1 LQSTPDKNNEE
12 EFKGVY
18 FDTDVWEAVPMIS
31 KALIDAGYE
40 GGEGCQASLFMTRD
54 VIDGDL
60 CFMGTDVGGLYRS
73 TDGGEHWQV
82 STLGFNTNG
91 ATGIAIDPKNKS
103 HVLAVGVC
111 GDADHTGIYMSN
123 DAGETWQLMQAANI
137 HGFRDFR
144 TQIAF
149 DATSYD
155 EKSGYCK
162 VAYWSRDTKV
172 YENNTTYDTTP
183 ALYKTE
189 DGGKTWNI
197 INTSEQIGGA
207 LIYTNSDDGSII
219 CGNKNG
225 IFISNDGGKKFKQ
238 VLSEEIISLDC
249 LYNKAGHIYATSLKG
264 LHISKDMGKTW
275 TTVNGTNYPTVNPT
289 FLRVSPVDT
298 NYMLLH
304 DYRLQVNGSWE
315 MPGYCSHDGGQT
327 WTQTTMD
334 TTGSWVPTNNSTM
347 LFAWSPSDK
356 NDVVTAWTYIVKST
370 DGGKN
375 FKWSNAGFNG
385 ICVGS
390 KMQWSV
396 NHPEIMLITS
406 QDYNG
411 GYTTDNGKTW
421 TYLRWAGAGWGGW
434 TYGGYA
440 LDSQHMFAGI
450 ASKMFGQTTL
460 WTTHDGGQTF
470 QNTGLAVTGHTVGM
484 GALGNDD
491 IGFFGEYRTT
501 DKGYTWSVMDGC
513 VGVYTIDYK
522 TGDLYG
528 TNNMGAVVK
537 SKDNGLTWSKVAIT
551 EGTISD
557 IAYDYNSKK
566 VYIVSGSKLY
576 YVDTNGKALNCTQ
589 IDYGGKDVVGVCID
603 PTDPSIVYISCLS
616 WSRIITQNVFRS
628 IDSGKTWTCLNRS
641 VGDGRKGPDG
651 ARQAST
657 IRVNPNTREVFTMT
671 SCRGMWKMPAPAK

>member
-1 LQSTPDKNNEE
+1 MITLSDKLIFE
-12 EFKGVY
+12 
-18 FDTDVWEAVPMIS
+18 TDIWEPVPMIS
-31 KALIDAGYE
+31 QELLDMGYE
-40 GGEGCQASLFMTRD
+40 GGEGCQAPICMARD
-54 VIDGDL
+54 IIDGDL
-60 CFMGTDVGGLYRS
+60 CFMGTDVGGFYRS

-91 ATGIAIDPKNKS
+91 TTGVAIDPKNKS

-111 GDADHTGIYMSN
+111 GDANTTGIYMSN
-123 DAGETWQLMQAANI
+123 DAGETWQLINAVYI

-155 EKSGYCK
+155 DSLGYCK
-162 VAYWSRDTKV
+162 VAYWSRDTAV
-172 YENNTTYDTTP
+172 YEKNHSFDTTP

-207 LIYTNSDDGSII
+207 SIYTNSADGSVI

-225 IFISNDGGKKFKQ
+225 IFVSNDGGKNFKQ
-238 VLSEEIISLDC
+238 VLNEEITSLDC
-249 LYNKAGHIYATSLKG
+249 LYNKPGHIYATSLKG

-275 TTVNGTNYPTVNPT
+275 TTVKGTNYPTVYPT
-289 FLRVSPVDT
+289 FLRVSPADPD
-298 NYMLLH
+298 YMILQ
-304 DYRLQVNGSWE
+304 DYRRIIMDSWE
-315 MPGYCSHDGGQT
+315 LDGFYTHDGGKT
-327 WTQTTMD
+327 WTKTTRD
-334 TTGSWVPTNNSTM
+334 TTGSWVPSNDGQM
-347 LFAWSPSDK
+347 CFAWSPVDK
-356 NDVVTAWTYIVKST
+356 NDVVNAWSYIVKST
-370 DGGKN
+370 DGGKT
-375 FKWSNAGFNG
+375 FKWSNAGYNG

-390 KMQWSV
+390 TMQWNV

-421 TYLRWAGAGWGGW
+421 TYLNWSGKCWGGW

-440 LDSQHMFAGI
+440 LDSQHMFAGDTDE
-450 ASKMFGQTTL
+450 MFGKTTL
-460 WTTHDGGQTF
+460 WTTHDGGKTF
-470 QNTGLAVTGHTVGM
+470 NNTGLKAAGHTVGM
-484 GALGNDD
+484 GVLGNDD

-501 DKGYTWSVMDGC
+501 DKGYTWNVMDGC

-528 TNNMGAVVK
+528 ANSTGAIVK
-537 SKDNGLTWSKVAIT
+537 SEDNGLTWQVVAVT
-551 EGTISD
+551 EGKISD
-557 IAYDYNSKK
+557 MAYDYNSKK
-566 VYIVSGSKLY
+566 VYVVSGSKLY
-576 YVDTNGKALNCTQ
+576 CVDTNDKSPRCTE
-589 IDYGGKDVVGVCID
+589 INYGGTDVKGVCID
-603 PTDPSIVYISCLS
+603 PTDPSIVYISCEC
-616 WSRIITQNVFRS
+616 WKIVNIKNVFRS

-651 ARQAST
+651 ARQASA

-671 SCRGMWKMPAPAK
+671 SCRGMWKMPAPKK